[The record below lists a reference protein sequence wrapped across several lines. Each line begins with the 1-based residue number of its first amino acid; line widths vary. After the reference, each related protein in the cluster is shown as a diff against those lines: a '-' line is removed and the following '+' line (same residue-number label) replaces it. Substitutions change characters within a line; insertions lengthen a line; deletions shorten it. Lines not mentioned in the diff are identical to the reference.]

1 MAAACAYIII
11 VAAAAAAA
19 AAESLNEICLTLEVC
34 QDQAGDSA
42 TTLSK
47 DFTVFTLP

>member
-19 AAESLNEICLTLEVC
+19 ESLSEICLTLEVC